1 MYLLTDS
8 GRAERDGKICGSR
21 SGRTDQAQRGT
32 CVLTESQ
39 ILSGPALPGSVVF
52 FFFFFFSMERKLIH
66 GSICLVSRA
75 PFSAAVRDFS
85 ALSLGAYRPHTQLFS
100 YGFPTKLRE
109 GTYGSY
115 DNTSYQFSLRCRVKL
130 RLRRRVSLISTQNHE
145 IFTIYFS
152 NNGKI
157 KIMLGKCLATSLY
170 LKLFFLCLALV
181 YYNSTSDTGYYF
193 GGGDSKPKL
202 ILSSCSND
210 LIWTSLGTFSGV
222 LYTSID
228 YRRGQRATFSRT
240 GNSFDTYKCV
250 STLTPH

>member
-1 MYLLTDS
+1 
-8 GRAERDGKICGSR
+8 
-21 SGRTDQAQRGT
+21 
-32 CVLTESQ
+32 
-39 ILSGPALPGSVVF
+39 
-52 FFFFFFSMERKLIH
+52 MERKLIH

>member
-1 MYLLTDS
+1 MTKFHQEATSYVLIDWMGGPNGTGKYVARGQDVRTKRSEVHASWPRAKYFPVRPYL
-8 GRAERDGKICGSR
+8 
-21 SGRTDQAQRGT
+21 AQL
-32 CVLTESQ
+32 C
-39 ILSGPALPGSVVF
+39 F
-52 FFFFFFSMERKLIH
+52 FFFFLMERKLIH

-75 PFSAAVRDFS
+75 PFSAAVRVFS

-157 KIMLGKCLATSLY
+157 KIMLGKCSATSLY
-170 LKLFFLCLALV
+170 LSFSVLPWYIITVLV
-181 YYNSTSDTGYYF
+181 ILDTTSAVVIQNRNWY
-193 GGGDSKPKL
+193 
-202 ILSSCSND
+202 CRRVRM
-210 LIWTSLGTFSGV
+210 IWSGH
-222 LYTSID
+222 
-228 YRRGQRATFSRT
+228 R
-240 GNSFDTYKCV
+240 
-250 STLTPH
+250 